1 MTADVRVVVVTYN
14 SEGFLGPF
22 LDSVAE
28 SSQREI
34 AITVSDNGSRDG
46 SLAIAEGRPGVTVL
60 RNGANLGNRL
70 NGSHFIVGE
79 HYADQYRFGLDR
91 RFNSFRIHSAEFI
104 DRKYG
109 HFKTFFF

>member
-34 AITVSDNGSRDG
+34 AVTVSDNGSRDG
-46 SLAIAEGRPGVTVL
+46 SLAIAEGRFADWAAETKS
-60 RNGANLGNRL
+60 RL
-70 NGSHFIVGE
+70 AAKG
-79 HYADQYRFGLDR
+79 D
-91 RFNSFRIHSAEFI
+91 
-104 DRKYG
+104 
-109 HFKTFFF
+109 